1 MIVIAALP
9 ILTVLALMILL
20 HWTGQ
25 RAGFAGWLVG
35 LAAGLLVF
43 GLTPQVFL
51 VSQIKGLYLSFVVLS
66 ILWPALLLYNLVNQ
80 SGGVR
85 AVSSALERALP
96 DRGLLL
102 LALAWAFSGM
112 LEGLAGFGI
121 PIAIVAPM
129 LVGLGVDPV
138 VAVAA
143 VAVGHSWS
151 VTFGDM
157 GVIFSTLL
165 ALVKLDASALIPLA
179 ALLLGAA
186 TIACGLGAAL
196 LLKQGRRWKLIIG
209 VGAFIA
215 LVQYALAAVGLT
227 PLSAFGAGLAGVL
240 LLLALGRRRALAPSA
255 QAGPTSLERS
265 QLRGAFA
272 SYGGLSLLMG
282 VLFLVRPLQATA
294 AQVALPLRYPGVIT
308 TGGFATQ
315 ETVQIFRPLTHPGS
329 IALLAA
335 LASIFL
341 LRRIRVLPTGGAQAA
356 LRATVRSGLPTSL
369 GIVAMVGLSALMDH
383 TGMTLL
389 LAQGLSAA
397 MGPVYPLVSPLV
409 GMLGA
414 FATGSNNNS
423 NVLFATLQQ
432 NAAVILGIDQRL
444 LIAAQTTGGSLG
456 SMIAPAKILVG
467 CSTVGLA
474 RREGEA
480 LRLTLPYGIAIGLG
494 AGLLALL
501 LANVV

>member
-1 MIVIAALP
+1 MIALR
-9 ILTVLALMILL
+9 
-20 HWTGQ
+20 WTGQ
-25 RAGFAGWLVG
+25 RAGFAGWLIG
-35 LAAGLLVF
+35 LAVGALAF

-51 VSQIKGLYLSFVVLS
+51 ISQLKGLYLSFVVLFV
-66 ILWPALLLYNLVNQ
+66 LWPALLLYNLVNQ
-80 SGGVR
+80 AGGIR
-85 AVSSALERALP
+85 AVSNSLARALP
-96 DRGLLL
+96 DRGMLLM
-102 LALAWAFSGM
+102 ALAWAFSGM

-121 PIAIVAPM
+121 PVAIVAPM

-138 VAVAA
+138 AAVAA
-143 VAVGHSWS
+143 VAVGHSWA

-157 GVIFSTLL
+157 GVIISTLT
-165 ALVKLDASALIPLA
+165 ALVKLDASAVIPLA
-179 ALLLGAA
+179 ALLLGFA

-196 LLKQGRRWKLIIG
+196 LLKQGRRWKLIVG

-215 LVQYALAAVGLT
+215 LVQYGLAAAGLV
-227 PLSAFGAGLAGVL
+227 PLSAFGAGLAGVALIL
-240 LLLALGRRRALAPSA
+240 LLGRRAGMPVMEPKPLPSA
-255 QAGPTSLERS
+255 LPERS
-265 QLRGAFA
+265 QLRGAFI
-272 SYGGLSLLMG
+272 SYGGVSLLMG
-282 VLFLVRPLQATA
+282 ALYLIRPLQASA
-294 AQVALPLRYPGVIT
+294 SQVALALRYPGVVT
-308 TGGFATQ
+308 AGGFNTP
-315 ETVQIFRPLTHPGS
+315 ELVQVFRPLLHPGS
-329 IALLAA
+329 IILIAA
-335 LASIFL
+335 VASVYV
-341 LRRIRVLPTGGAQAA
+341 LRRMCLLQPGGTKAA
-356 LRATVRSGLPTSL
+356 LRATLRSSVPTSI

-389 LAQGLSAA
+389 LAQALSTA

-432 NAAVILGIDQRL
+432 NAAFILGIDQRL

-467 CSTVGLA
+467 CSTVGLV
-474 RREGEA
+474 RREGEV

-494 AGLLALL
+494 VGLLALL